1 MKTIEIRDKSTDEL
15 YAILNDVRKDIFI
28 QINQMKI
35 EKRPVD
41 KNQFNQKKKIVA
53 RILTILRERELAS
66 AGA

>member
-15 YAILNDVRKDIFI
+15 YAILDDTRRDLFTLL
-28 QINQMKI
+28 NQMKI

-53 RILTILRERELAS
+53 RILTIIREREVAN